1 MPRPTRQT
9 SLTARHCPRPGPSDS
24 NTSDSVNVSK
34 SIRFAVKMITEYIHL
49 CPKYHYFRCPKHLRP
64 PFVNHSIFDQE
75 TTFGK
80 HFKLTAVLCVV
91 YILNNSTRIVNAH
104 SIERYHQILIQ
115 SLEVS
120 CTVSMMK
127 PLSILTL

>member
-1 MPRPTRQT
+1 MDFKDPYEPCSIKYRPESATQSGLEPSNRA
-9 SLTARHCPRPGPSDS
+9 SSDS
-24 NTSDSVNVSK
+24 SNKFDSQALSQARAFWQQHQRELVSK

-80 HFKLTAVLCVV
+80 HFKLTE
-91 YILNNSTRIVNAH
+91 
-104 SIERYHQILIQ
+104 IELRKWRPP
-115 SLEVS
+115 
-120 CTVSMMK
+120 CMK
-127 PLSILTL
+127 KEAASFW